1 MSIRRVQQHI
11 NQGFTLVET
20 LVAITILLL
29 VIVGP
34 MTAAQRGIQQSYFSN
49 EQIIA
54 TFLAQEAVEGMRV
67 FRDGSA
73 LDLLDSSAPAGL
85 ESTDWLYLGG
95 TNSIDSRC
103 VGSQTCSFDKTATLP
118 YQAFEQCV
126 DEECEVVIDVN
137 TGEYIQGGTGSG
149 TGFNRTVTIFNDGN
163 DNIRVVSKVTWDSS
177 VFGGEREVVVQSWIY
192 DQYQRYE

>member
-1 MSIRRVQQHI
+1 MIDFDIKQHT
-11 NQGFTLVET
+11 QRGFTLVET

-85 ESTDWLYLGG
+85 ESTDWLYSGG
-95 TNSIDSRC
+95 TESIDSRC
-103 VGSQTCSFDKTATLP
+103 DGTQTCSFDKTAGLS
-118 YQAFEQCV
+118 YQAFEPCSGNS
-126 DEECEVVIDVN
+126 CEIVIDSE
-137 TGEYIQGGTGSG
+137 TGEYVQGGTGSG
-149 TGFNRTVTIFNDGN
+149 TGFNRTVSIFNDGN
-163 DNIRVVSKVTWDSS
+163 DNVRVVSKVTWDST